1 MNGVNHLRRGVLQAG
16 ALLLV
21 LAATAPEAR
30 AQAPYETAAQPAPAA
45 ARPTTR
51 DTRRLFQRFAE
62 DAAIVPAG
70 WAEGQFVYTNLSD
83 SGTHQFLGAQLAFRL
98 TDQAEAGLRLGW
110 ENLDA
115 SDAPDGSGL
124 ADIDL
129 YGKYRFHGGAGHCA
143 IGGLVKAPTADEDK
157 GLGTGSADVEV
168 FGACRADL
176 KAASATANAGAR
188 YNGSTDAPLPD
199 SQASVLLG
207 GGLLIP
213 TGQRATIVIEATYES
228 QRFDGAG
235 SDARLTLGMQWS
247 PPAPGLGFR
256 GAVALPL
263 SDAAPDSQVL
273 FGAVWLY

>member
-1 MNGVNHLRRGVLQAG
+1 MNHLKRTVLQAG
-16 ALLLV
+16 ALLV
-21 LAATAPEAR
+21 VIAATAPPAR
-30 AQAPYETAAQPAPAA
+30 AQTPDDTGAQPAPAA
-45 ARPTTR
+45 ARPTSR
-51 DTRRLFQRFAE
+51 DARRLFQRFAE

-70 WAEGQFVYTNLSD
+70 WAEGQFIYTNLSD

-110 ENLDA
+110 ANLDA
-115 SDAPDGSGL
+115 GDDPDGSGL
-124 ADIDL
+124 DDIDL

-143 IGGLVKAPTADEDK
+143 IGGLVKVPTADEDK
-157 GLGTGSADVEV
+157 GLGTGSADLEV

-176 KAASATANAGAR
+176 KAASATANAGVR

-213 TGQRATIVIEATYES
+213 TGPRATVVIEATYES
-228 QRFDGAG
+228 ERLDGAG

-263 SDAAPDSQVL
+263 TSAAPDSQIF

>member
-1 MNGVNHLRRGVLQAG
+1 MRRSNRCVLQAFG
-16 ALLLV
+16 LGLGLMAAV
-21 LAATAPEAR
+21 LPAA
-30 AQAPYETAAQPAPAA
+30 AQAPDESGTQPAPAPAA
-45 ARPTTR
+45 AQPTNR
-51 DTRRLFQRFAE
+51 DARRLFQRFAE

-70 WAEGQFVYTNLSD
+70 WAEGQFVYTNLPG
-83 SGTHQFLGAQLAFRL
+83 SGTHEFLGAQLAFRL

-110 ENLDA
+110 AHLDA
-115 SDAPDGSGL
+115 NDVPSGSGL
-124 ADIDL
+124 SDIDL
-129 YGKYRFHGGAGHCA
+129 YGKYRFHGSAGRCA
-143 IGGLVKAPTADEDK
+143 LGGLVKVPTADEEK

-176 KAASATANAGAR
+176 KAASATANAGVR

-213 TGQRATIVIEATYES
+213 TGQRATVVIEATYES
-228 QRFDGAG
+228 ERLDGAG

-263 SDAAPDSQVL
+263 SDAAPDSQIF